1 MSDAM
6 LHRERMRNAGCYPA
20 PTTACGIA
28 AEARAR
34 GQLPTPA
41 RDPSFMSQ
49 FEVCPSFAAS
59 TCPTGASMYPTY
71 CAGNM
76 ECFIGRDDKWP
87 KPLEEKKKKEK
98 KEKEKKEKKKNKKKR
113 NRKSSSSEDS
123 SKDSNDEEL
132 DSEDELDNLF
142 RKKKLGGY
150 WSRKGNPDKDSL
162 ATRLVERIEKYK
174 KQHKQ

>member
-1 MSDAM
+1 
-6 LHRERMRNAGCYPA
+6 
-20 PTTACGIA
+20 
-28 AEARAR
+28 
-34 GQLPTPA
+34 
-41 RDPSFMSQ
+41 
-49 FEVCPSFAAS
+49 
-59 TCPTGASMYPTY
+59 
-71 CAGNM
+71 M

-98 KEKEKKEKKKNKKKR
+98 KEKEKKEKEKKEKKKNKKKKR

-150 WSRKGNPDKDSL
+150 WSRKGNPDKESL